1 MPRTILTAV
10 ALAAV
15 IANSALAT
23 TQARAQ
29 EAAFPSKPVKIVL
42 PVPAGSALD
51 VVVRVL
57 GEQLGTRLGQQ
68 VVVENRPGGG
78 GIIAAQAVAAAEPDG
93 HTLLGAAASIYTI
106 LPAQKEKQ
114 PIDVNRDLTPVGMIG
129 GGPMYLAVPPKL
141 GVSTL
146 AEFASLAKLQPHKLV
161 VGTNGAGTLPHF
173 AALALAKSAQLPIT
187 ILPYAT
193 GGTTEAIKDIM
204 GGRVHATIEAVF
216 GLRGAVQSGDLKLI
230 AVMSPQR
237 VAQFP
242 DVPAVSETVP
252 GFSAVGWVALA
263 APGMTPLSLVH
274 RINLDLAYALG
285 TDVVKQRF
293 LDLGLQAST
302 LSPGETKAFIE
313 AEQKLWLPIVKDAIV
328 K

>member
-1 MPRTILTAV
+1 MPRTVFATAALV
-10 ALAAV
+10 ASL
-15 IANSALAT
+15 ANSAMT
-23 TQARAQ
+23 PTQAQAQ
-29 EAAFPSKPVKIVL
+29 EAVFPSKPVRIVL
-42 PVPAGSALD
+42 PIPAGSALD

-57 GEQLGTRLGQQ
+57 GEQLGTKLGQQ

-78 GIIAAQAVAAAEPDG
+78 GIIAAQAVAAADPDG

-141 GVSTL
+141 GVATL
-146 AEFASLAKLQPHKLV
+146 AEFAAMTKTQPHKLV
-161 VGTNGAGTLPHF
+161 LGTNGAGTLPHF
-173 AALALAKSAQLPIT
+173 AALALAKNADLPIT

-216 GLRGAVQSGDLKLI
+216 GLRGAVQAGDLKLI
-230 AVMSPQR
+230 AVMSPKR

-242 DVPAVSETVP
+242 SVPAVSETIP
-252 GFSAVGWVALA
+252 GFSAVGWIALA
-263 APGMTPLSLVH
+263 APGMTPLSFVH
-274 RINLDLAYALG
+274 RLNLDLAYALG

-293 LDLGLQAST
+293 QDLGLQASI

-313 AEQKLWLPIVKDAIV
+313 AEQKLWWPIVKHASA